1 MPDLLVLVSVGNNQP
16 SRKPNSVT
24 PGWHPPHVCTRLAY
38 LVCSCFTAA

>member
-24 PGWHPPHVCTRLAY
+24 PG
-38 LVCSCFTAA
+38 